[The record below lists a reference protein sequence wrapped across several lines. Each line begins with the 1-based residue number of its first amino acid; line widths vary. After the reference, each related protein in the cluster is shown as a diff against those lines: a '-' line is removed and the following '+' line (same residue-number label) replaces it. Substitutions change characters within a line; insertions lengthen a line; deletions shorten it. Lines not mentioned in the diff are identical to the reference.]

1 MRENLDQRIRP
12 GELPAPKLELYFITS
27 QKKVKL
33 WYYNLYKRQQMP
45 FPCPADGNFLQA
57 KKAPPPHIKK
67 ADPEASLSTLYGL
80 EIKN

>member
-1 MRENLDQRIRP
+1 MRENLDQKIRP
-12 GELPAPKLELYFITS
+12 GELPEPKLELYFITS
-27 QKKVKL
+27 QGKVKL

-45 FPCPADGNFLQA
+45 FPCLADGNFLKVKSSMPAQ
-57 KKAPPPHIKK
+57 KK